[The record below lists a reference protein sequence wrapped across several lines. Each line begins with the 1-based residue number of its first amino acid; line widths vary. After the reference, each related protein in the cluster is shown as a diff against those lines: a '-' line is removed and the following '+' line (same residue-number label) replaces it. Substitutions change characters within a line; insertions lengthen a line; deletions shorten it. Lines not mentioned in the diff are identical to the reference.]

1 MWVAAV
7 ELGDALTLEQKHE
20 TQMYRLAI
28 DRGFTAE
35 EWSAIKSG
43 ESDLAGSTAADTTA
57 WT

>member
-1 MWVAAV
+1 
-7 ELGDALTLEQKHE
+7 LSKNLE
-20 TQMYRLAI
+20 TQTYRLAI
-28 DRGFTAE
+28 EQGFTAE